1 MARVGKNRLM
11 AAQYKIA
18 AMITKDFRLYLRLLK
33 YLGPYKWLFP
43 LSLVGFMLVA
53 AGNMLTAELFK
64 YLELAFNEPES
75 HWRWSAPLA
84 LVGVALSLGCGNFIG
99 TFSMDY
105 LGRRVIHSLRS
116 DLFDHLLQLPK
127 SFYDRSSGGK
137 LISQLVFSVEQVAES
152 TTVGLTS
159 VFRDGLT
166 VIALMGYLFYQSW
179 KLTLVQ
185 LVVLPILTLLI
196 YIASRYLRKYS
207 RRIQDSMSD
216 VANAASEAFA
226 GFAVIRIYNGLAY
239 EIKRFRDISRDN
251 FRQNIKFRFVN
262 RISGPLINICTAVA
276 FATIVWLTFN
286 SSWHNDFASIGAFV
300 SYITAIGLLV
310 APLKSLSQVNSYF
323 QKGLAAAEQIFSN
336 IDKPQELDTGKL
348 SLSNI
353 SGAVRLSKVGFAYA
367 DGAEVLRQVD
377 LSIEPRQSLA
387 IVGRSGSGKS
397 TIMQL
402 LQRFYDC
409 STGAILLDGVDIR
422 DLRLAELRRHIAS
435 VEQDIFL
442 FNDSI
447 YNNLSYGSQD
457 ISRADAERALE
468 QAHALEFVHQLPD
481 GIDTVVGDSGH
492 SLSGGQRQRLALAR
506 AFIKQAAILLLDEAT
521 SALDSESEAHI
532 QQALA
537 SMRQQ
542 CTTIIIAHRLSTV
555 ESVDKIVVL
564 DAGEVVDSGSH
575 AELIARAGL
584 YQKLYQQQFS
594 Q

>member
-1 MARVGKNRLM
+1 MARVGKDRLM

-75 HWRWSAPLA
+75 HWRWSTPLA

-216 VANAASEAFA
+216 VCQCCQR
-226 GFAVIRIYNGLAY
+226 GFRWLCGH
-239 EIKRFRDISRDN
+239 
-251 FRQNIKFRFVN
+251 QN
-262 RISGPLINICTAVA
+262 
-276 FATIVWLTFN
+276 
-286 SSWHNDFASIGAFV
+286 
-300 SYITAIGLLV
+300 
-310 APLKSLSQVNSYF
+310 
-323 QKGLAAAEQIFSN
+323 
-336 IDKPQELDTGKL
+336 
-348 SLSNI
+348 
-353 SGAVRLSKVGFAYA
+353 
-367 DGAEVLRQVD
+367 
-377 LSIEPRQSLA
+377 
-387 IVGRSGSGKS
+387 
-397 TIMQL
+397 
-402 LQRFYDC
+402 LQRV
-409 STGAILLDGVDIR
+409 GLR
-422 DLRLAELRRHIAS
+422 D
-435 VEQDIFL
+435 
-442 FNDSI
+442 
-447 YNNLSYGSQD
+447 
-457 ISRADAERALE
+457 
-468 QAHALEFVHQLPD
+468 
-481 GIDTVVGDSGH
+481 
-492 SLSGGQRQRLALAR
+492 
-506 AFIKQAAILLLDEAT
+506 
-521 SALDSESEAHI
+521 
-532 QQALA
+532 
-537 SMRQQ
+537 
-542 CTTIIIAHRLSTV
+542 
-555 ESVDKIVVL
+555 
-564 DAGEVVDSGSH
+564 
-575 AELIARAGL
+575 
-584 YQKLYQQQFS
+584 
-594 Q
+594 